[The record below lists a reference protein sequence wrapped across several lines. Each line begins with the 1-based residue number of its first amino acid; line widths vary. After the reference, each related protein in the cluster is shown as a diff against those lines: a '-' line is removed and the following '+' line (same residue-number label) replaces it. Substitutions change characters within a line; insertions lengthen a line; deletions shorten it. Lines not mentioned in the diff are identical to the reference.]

1 MLNCVELIGRQVK
14 DPELKQAGENVVMRF
29 TIAVNRDYKDK
40 DGNYPCDF
48 IDCEV
53 WNQGAQFLYD
63 YSSKGDMLAVKGTI
77 RKDSFESKD
86 GDTIYRTYINAD
98 RVYIVNSKSNEEE
111 SEEVQEKPK
120 KGFKGNS
127 KGVKNRR

>member
-29 TIAVNRDYKDK
+29 TIAVNRDYKDR

-48 IDCEV
+48 IDVEV

-77 RKDSFESKD
+77 RKDSFENKD
-86 GDTIYRTYINAD
+86 GETVYRTYINAD
-98 RVYIVNSKSNEEE
+98 RVYIVNSKANEEE
-111 SEEVQEKPK
+111 PEEKKPTKYVGHK
-120 KGFKGNS
+120 KS
-127 KGVKNRR
+127 KR